1 LFTGGQNDGE
11 SVFGEK
17 QYDGALMLNLKEIFS
32 GKKSLVGLD
41 IGSSSLKLAE
51 IISTSRGYILNRFLQ
66 VPLPKGIISDGVLAD
81 SNALSLK
88 IKELF
93 RHSGCRSKGIVT
105 SLAGNSVIIKKV
117 TLEQMNENELRDLIH
132 DEAGKYLPFENM
144 DDVNYDFQILGDNSY
159 NPNQMDIIIVAA
171 KKDVVNSYLEA
182 VTAAGL
188 NVMIMDVAPFVLE
201 SMYEANYE
209 FDNEEMAVIINIG
222 ASTTGINVLKGGTS
236 IFTRDFTLAGNSIT
250 ESLQEKY
257 KVTFEEA
264 EKLKIEGIPD
274 GSDGDNLDLKNS
286 ILDFAQP
293 LCMEIERSIDYFR
306 STYGGEYIKQV
317 LLSGGSAN
325 IYNLAKNLSEKLNV
339 KTELINPFL
348 KISYNKRHIDVKNLE
363 SIKPIAAT
371 AIGLGLRKMGDKK

>member
-1 LFTGGQNDGE
+1 
-11 SVFGEK
+11 
-17 QYDGALMLNLKEIFS
+17 MLNIKEIFS
-32 GKKSLVGLD
+32 GQKKLVGLD

-51 IISTSRGYILNRFLQ
+51 IISSSRGYVLNRFLQ
-66 VPLPKGIISDGVLAD
+66 IPLPKGIITDGVLAD
-81 SNALSLK
+81 SNALTLK

-93 RHSGCRSKGIVT
+93 KPSGCGRKGIVT

-117 TLEQMNENELRDLIH
+117 TLDQINETELRDLIH
-132 DEAGKYLPFENM
+132 DEAGKYLPFDNM

-171 KKDVVNSYLEA
+171 KKDMVNSYLEA

-201 SMYEANYE
+201 SVYEANYE
-209 FDNEEMAVIINIG
+209 FDNDEIVVIINIG
-222 ASTTGINVLKGGTS
+222 ASTTGINVLKGGMS
-236 IFTRDFTLAGNSIT
+236 IFTRDFALAGNSIT

-264 EKLKIEGIPD
+264 EKIKIDGIPD

-293 LCMEIERSIDYFR
+293 ICSEIERSIDYFR
-306 STYGGEYIKQV
+306 STFGGEYIKHV
-317 LLSGGSAN
+317 LLAGGSAE
-325 IYNLAKNLSEKLNV
+325 NLQLNQKFIRESECEN
-339 KTELINPFL
+339 
-348 KISYNKRHIDVKNLE
+348 
-363 SIKPIAAT
+363 
-371 AIGLGLRKMGDKK
+371 

>member
-1 LFTGGQNDGE
+1 
-11 SVFGEK
+11 
-17 QYDGALMLNLKEIFS
+17 MLISKEIFS

-51 IISTSRGYILNRFLQ
+51 VISSPRGHVLNRFLQ
-66 VPLPKGIISDGVLAD
+66 IPLPKGIIIDGVLAD

-93 RHSGCRSKGIVT
+93 QSSGCGRKGVVT

-117 TLEQMNENELRDLIH
+117 TLDQINETELRDLIH
-132 DEAGKYLPFENM
+132 DEAGKYLPFDNM

-171 KKDVVNSYLEA
+171 KKDMVNSYLEA

-201 SMYEANYE
+201 SVYEANYE
-209 FDNEEMAVIINIG
+209 YDNDEIVVIINIG
-222 ASTTGINVLKGGTS
+222 ASTTGINVIKGNMS
-236 IFTRDFTLAGNSIT
+236 IFTRDFVLAGNSIT

-264 EKLKIEGIPD
+264 EKIKIEGIPD
-274 GSDGDNLDLKNS
+274 GSDGDNLDLNNS

-293 LCMEIERSIDYFR
+293 ICLEIERSIDYFR
-306 STYGGEYIKQV
+306 STFGGEFIKHV
-317 LLSGGSAN
+317 LLAGGSAK
-325 IYNLAKNLSEKLNV
+325 IYNLTKSLSEKLNV
-339 KTELINPFL
+339 KTEIMNPFL
-348 KISYNKRHIDVKNLE
+348 KIGYNKRKIDVKKLE

-371 AIGLGLRKMGDKK
+371 AIGLGLRKMDDK